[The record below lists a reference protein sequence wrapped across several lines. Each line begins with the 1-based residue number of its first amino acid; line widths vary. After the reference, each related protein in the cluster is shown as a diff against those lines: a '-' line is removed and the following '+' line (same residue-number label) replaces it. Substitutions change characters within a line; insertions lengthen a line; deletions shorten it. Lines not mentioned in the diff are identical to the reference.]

1 MKTYTAPTLHV
12 YQLHMSEEIT
22 VQDSTEL
29 ISTMEGIEE
38 W

>member
-1 MKTYTAPTLHV
+1 MKTYTAPTLNV
-12 YQLHMSEEIT
+12 YQLHIPEAIT
-22 VQDSTEL
+22 AQDATEL